1 MAKKIVKEK
10 KERIRSRKS
19 VVAAKKESKWNFPLG
34 KKNMIYTLIG
44 IGVILLGYA
53 LMATGMTE
61 EAAVVDG
68 TWNNPL
74 AISVAPMLLV
84 IGYCV
89 IIPFAILKFFK
100 KGEKTES

>member
-19 VVAAKKESKWNFPLG
+19 VLGAKKESKWNFPLG

-61 EAAVVDG
+61 EAAIVDG
-68 TWNNPL
+68 TWNNPW

-84 IGYCV
+84 LGYCV

-100 KGEKTES
+100 KEEKTEA

>member
-10 KERIRSRKS
+10 KERIRSKRAT
-19 VVAAKKESKWNFPLG
+19 VVATKKTKWNFPLA

-44 IGVILLGYA
+44 VGVILLGYA

-61 EAAVVDG
+61 EAAIVDG
-68 TWNNPL
+68 TWNNPW

-100 KGEKTES
+100 KEEKTEA